1 MNFFEESELERQQ
14 RLYELQRLY
23 QEYEQGNLNDI
34 SDDISEA
41 ASYQPAEH
49 EVSPE
54 FLLRG
59 QEPERLGEQRDV
71 PDRSRD
77 HLRPVH
83 QQHLMDMDG
92 SIIAAGVQAGIQGA
106 QGVRVGDLRHDYD
119 PRAFQRVVGNADVAR
134 QLADATRREL
144 SLRKDYDD
152 LRRAFDDLV
161 ARMKS
166 PSAPVPAVEAPI
178 DTVTQTLLATPGGAA
193 ISLAPSASDD
203 STRRP
208 GVRDVGGVC
217 DPLLPDLVAT
227 APPTLS
233 AQLSSSDSRLPVA
246 LRSSRIPAAKE
257 FTGRVKG
264 MIATILANGVTIGD
278 KSTLPEV
285 SQWIH
290 GIIASSGKISKWY
303 SALAAA
309 AIGMT
314 SSSVVIHV
322 SGQESVRRQVLEALD
337 GFVMNSSQQTLV
349 SMAAA
354 SEQQL
359 VRRGV
364 VAAFIVANNESLR
377 YIDASCGRVFDQLVL
392 GPLGGLLVDS
402 AGLISAGCILLKA
415 KGATNTTRVDAAVD
429 AFANVPAL
437 RVSGPETFVSVA
449 NSAVERCIRRI
460 EELRGLKLTIEAISA
475 GKEIAVFPNVA
486 GTYVDASLR
495 TTLVAKFQEFANS
508 GSSDI
513 SRLQLIV
520 SELEAAHPV
529 LANSPGYF
537 EKSAET
543 SAFSLTAGPATKADA
558 LPATSTRSARSGSP
572 FRNPVARAANLRAG
586 SPSRSAS
593 SDVGSSTR
601 RETSVVP
608 AGALSNARGGVGSR
622 SKDRSAAQHDGG
634 LHGRSRPEARQQPGG
649 RRPSQER
656 GASPRPH
663 ADEFC
668 QHGAQCGFLHRPGGC
683 KKRHPQHEVD
693 AAAVARR
700 ADQNNVG
707 GQDVRNRW
715 ASQSPGRAAGESY
728 SGYSLQLEDWPLPSE
743 AAPPPSRPRPRQA
756 VFREALELHFPAG
769 FGRRVLRP
777 PVRPIGGPILKAAAS
792 ASPPAQYY
800 SIRLSGSVSAAICWT
815 RSNGSPPVR

>member
-1 MNFFEESELERQQ
+1 
-14 RLYELQRLY
+14 
-23 QEYEQGNLNDI
+23 LNDL
-34 SDDISEA
+34 SDSISEA
-41 ASYQPAEH
+41 ASYQPAGH

-59 QEPERLGEQRDV
+59 HAPQRLDAQRDV

-77 HLRPVH
+77 HPHPVH

-92 SIIAAGVQAGIQGA
+92 SIIAAGVQAGIRGA
-106 QGVRVGDLRHDYD
+106 QGVRVGDLRPDYD
-119 PRAFQRVVGNADVAR
+119 PRAFQRVVGNHYDADIAR
-134 QLADATRREL
+134 QLAAATRREL
-144 SLRKDYDD
+144 SMRRDYDD

-161 ARMKS
+161 ARMKT
-166 PSAPVPAVEAPI
+166 PPAPAPAVEEPI
-178 DTVTQTLLATPGGAA
+178 DTVTQCLLATPVGAA
-193 ISLAPSASDD
+193 SSVTPAASDE

-208 GVRDVGGVC
+208 GVRDVGGVG

-227 APPTLS
+227 ALPALS
-233 AQLSSSDSRLPVA
+233 AQLSPSDSRLPVA
-246 LRSSRIPAAKE
+246 LRSSRIAAAKE
-257 FTGRVKG
+257 LTGRVKG
-264 MIATILANGVTIGD
+264 MVATILANNVTIGD

-290 GIIASSGKISKWY
+290 GIIAISGKINKWY

-314 SSSVVIHV
+314 SSSVVFHV
-322 SGQESVRRQVLEALD
+322 SGQENVRRQVLEALD
-337 GFVMNSSQQTLV
+337 GLVMNSSQQELG
-349 SMAAA
+349 SSAAA

-364 VAAFIVANNESLR
+364 VAACIVANNESLR
-377 YIDASCGRVFDQLVL
+377 YIDASCGLVFDQLVL
-392 GPLGGLLVDS
+392 GRLGSLLVD
-402 AGLISAGCILLKA
+402 SAGCILLKA

-429 AFANVPAL
+429 TFANVPAL
-437 RVSGPETFVSVA
+437 RVSGPETFA
-449 NSAVERCIRRI
+449 FIAHSAVDRCSRRI
-460 EELRGLKLTIEAISA
+460 KELRGLRLTVAAISA

-486 GTYVDASLR
+486 GAHVDASLR
-495 TTLVAKFQEFANS
+495 TALVAKFQEFANS

-529 LANSPGYF
+529 LANQPGYF
-537 EKSAET
+537 AKSAEA
-543 SAFSLTAGPATKADA
+543 SAFSVTAGPAGSAAA
-558 LPATSTRSARSGSP
+558 LPTAPTRSARSGSP
-572 FRNPVARAANLRAG
+572 YRNPVARAANLRAR

-593 SDVGSSTR
+593 SDVGSSAR
-601 RETSVVP
+601 REISGVQ

-622 SKDRSAAQHDGG
+622 SKERSAAQHDAGH
-634 LHGRSRPEARQQPGG
+634 HGRSRPEVRQLPGG
-649 RRPSQER
+649 RRPSHER
-656 GASPRPH
+656 GASPRPQ

-668 QHGAQCGFLHRPGGC
+668 RHGAQCGFLHGPVGC

-693 AAAVARR
+693 AAAAARR

-728 SGYSLQLEDWPLPSE
+728 AGYSLQVEEWRLPSK
-743 AAPPPSRPRPRQA
+743 AAPPPSRPRPSKT
-756 VFREALELHFPAG
+756 VFKESLELHFPMG
-769 FGRRVLRP
+769 SRGRVLRP
-777 PVRPIGGPILKAAAS
+777 PVPARMAAGHE
-792 ASPPAQYY
+792 AQPC
-800 SIRLSGSVSAAICWT
+800 V
-815 RSNGSPPVR
+815 